1 MDGKGPYGVYEFN
14 KGDDPLIGSEL
25 AFDPN
30 AGIFEEIYVRLAGVP
45 INGLRIRL
53 RRILPKLTGR
63 PGSILDAGCGR
74 GVFVYKIAKRFPDA
88 SVMGVDVDDEQL
100 EVDRLIAEKA
110 SLRNVTF
117 EHADVT
123 QLPFKESFDLVL
135 SVDNLEHI
143 QDDMLALKG
152 LAESLKVGGRLVLHV
167 PGYERRW
174 FFFKFRKNFDVPGHF
189 RPGYRLD
196 EITDKVK
203 GVGLHVEE
211 AFHTYGWL
219 ETISNNI
226 SYLITGAEGKNRIL
240 YALVFPFLNLIA
252 WFGRN
257 SRPKKGAGILLI
269 AEKRG
274 H

>member
-1 MDGKGPYGVYEFN
+1 MDGKGPFGVYGFN
-14 KGDDPLIGSEL
+14 KGDNPLIGSEL

-30 AGIFEEIYVRLAGVP
+30 AGIFERIYVRLAGVP

-53 RRILPKLTGR
+53 RRILPKVTRR
-63 PGSILDAGCGR
+63 PVSVLDAGCGR
-74 GVFVYKIAKRFPDA
+74 GVFVYRIARRFPDA

-110 SLRNVTF
+110 NLRNVTF
-117 EHADVT
+117 ERADVS
-123 QLPFKESFDLVL
+123 QLQFKESFDLVL

-143 QDDMLALKG
+143 QDDMRALKG

-167 PGYERRW
+167 PAYERRW
-174 FFFKFRKNFDVPGHF
+174 FFFRFRDNFDVPGHF

-196 EITDKVK
+196 EITGKVK
-203 GVGLHVEE
+203 EVGLHIEE

-240 YALVFPFLNLIA
+240 YAVIFPFLNVIA

-257 SRPKKGAGILLI
+257 SRPKKGAGILVI

-274 H
+274 N

>member
-1 MDGKGPYGVYEFN
+1 V
-14 KGDDPLIGSEL
+14 IGSEL
-25 AFDPN
+25 ALNPN
-30 AGIFEEIYVRLAGVP
+30 TGILEGIYIRLAGVP

-74 GVFVYKIAKRFPDA
+74 GVFVYQIAKKFPHS
-88 SVMGVDVDDEQL
+88 SVIGVDVDDRQL
-100 EVDRLIAEKA
+100 ELDRLIAEKA
-110 SLRNVTF
+110 GLSNVVF
-117 EHADVT
+117 EHADVS
-123 QLPFKESFDLVL
+123 QLPFKEDFDLIL

-143 QDDMLALKG
+143 QDEMRALKC
-152 LAESLKVGGRLVLHV
+152 LAESLKAGGRLVLHI

-174 FFFKFRKNFDVPGHF
+174 FFFKFRENFFVPGHF

-203 GVGLHVEE
+203 EVGLHVKE
-211 AFHTYGWL
+211 AFYTYGWL

-226 SYLITGAEGKNRIL
+226 SYLITGAEGRNRIL
-240 YALVFPFLNLIA
+240 YALVFPFLNVIA

-257 SRPKKGAGILLI
+257 SRPRKGAGILLI

>member
-1 MDGKGPYGVYEFN
+1 MY
-14 KGDDPLIGSEL
+14 I
-25 AFDPN
+25 
-30 AGIFEEIYVRLAGVP
+30 RLVGVP

-63 PGSILDAGCGR
+63 PESVLDAGCGR
-74 GVFVYKIAKRFPDA
+74 GVFSYQIAKKFPGA
-88 SVMGVDVDDEQL
+88 AVMGVDVDDKQL
-100 EVDRLIAEKA
+100 EVDRLIAENAGLK
-110 SLRNVTF
+110 NVSF
-117 EHADVT
+117 EHADVS
-123 QLPFKESFDLVL
+123 QLPFKEDFDLVL

-143 QDDMLALKG
+143 QDEMQALKG
-152 LAESLKVGGRLVLHV
+152 LAESLRVGGRLVLHV

-203 GVGLHVEE
+203 GAGLHVKE

-219 ETISNNI
+219 ETISNNV
-226 SYLITGAEGKNRIL
+226 SYVVTGAEGKNRFL
-240 YALVFPFLNLIA
+240 YGLIFPVLNVIA

-269 AEKRG
+269 AEKRES
-274 H
+274 